1 MQILGLEEK
10 KAQTESSVDNSLW
23 ATAHYEAWSRIA
35 ALQKL
40 LKKLAKYA
48 QCNVLDI
55 VKTVLKFWYDCGF
68 SDHQETIRR
77 NHKKI
82 LSVKISFSK

>member
-1 MQILGLEEK
+1 MVFNAIFHQERYEAAIVFDQDHAKHKKVREVLRAMQVLGLEEK

-23 ATAHYEAWSRIA
+23 ATAHYEAWARIA

-48 QCNVLDI
+48 Q
-55 VKTVLKFWYDCGF
+55 
-68 SDHQETIRR
+68 
-77 NHKKI
+77 
-82 LSVKISFSK
+82 